1 MKLEPCIYRCKKGLK
16 ELELK
21 KVNTAAIV
29 KSEGEMLKKKSEE
42 LEIRNKRVYFDWV
55 IDTKKL
61 NSMSNIERAMKTQE
75 DKEDKELKIELAKT
89 KATVEREK
97 QGSNPLQLMRNKYL
111 DMVESCDPN
120 TPDFTPDEKKKR
132 RKSKLAN

>member
-1 MKLEPCIYRCKKGLK
+1 MKLEPYIYRCKKGLK

-120 TPDFTPDEKKKR
+120 TADFTSDEKKKR